1 VQIQSSDEQVTSIK
15 ISMGGWCDSSD
26 GQVTEKEISFPCAFE
41 LAGRRI
47 SFSFTLDRLSGA
59 FEQRFF
65 VGGKLQQVHYGSC
78 TWKTGATLSYA
89 AQKLRP
95 QPNLNLGPT
104 YLAIELGRNYPWTLR
119 RSKDPRVL
127 VHRDVK

>member
-1 VQIQSSDEQVTSIK
+1 MSKGLALSLILLLIFVSAGDASTLKLMCSYGPAADSFFAQIQFSHERVTSIR
-15 ISMGGWCDSSD
+15 ISKGGWCDSRD

-65 VGGKLQQVHYGSC
+65 VGGKLQQVHHGSC
-78 TWKTGATLSYA
+78 TLKSVF
-89 AQKLRP
+89 
-95 QPNLNLGPT
+95 
-104 YLAIELGRNYPWTLR
+104 
-119 RSKDPRVL
+119 D
-127 VHRDVK
+127 